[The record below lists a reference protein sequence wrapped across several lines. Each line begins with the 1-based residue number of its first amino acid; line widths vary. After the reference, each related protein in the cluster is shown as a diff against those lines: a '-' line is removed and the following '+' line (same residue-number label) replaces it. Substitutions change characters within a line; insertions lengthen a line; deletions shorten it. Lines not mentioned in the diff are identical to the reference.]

1 MILSET
7 LMNNFSNNIL
17 AEEGGI
23 PLKGKTSAKVITHK
37 DTDGLISGIT
47 MVHAL
52 EKRGIPRDRITI
64 KFAQYG
70 DDDKS
75 YEKFLAKNNKEYVS
89 VTDFAKFPKVKLYD
103 VFQTLLG
110 WPWNKDYYFRNFR
123 ETHDFHKMNLEQ
135 FKKEFRNYAS
145 KNNLT
150 VKENKFTNDSLT
162 SLFYGFRTLQDEL
175 KKDKTF
181 LDSSRLPN
189 IRKLKVTTAI
199 PDTVE
204 DHHDNSNGSLSG
216 GKSGEIEIHSPSEA
230 SHLANKYIPGAWSK
244 EDLEAIDMVDSAG
257 YNQDQLRNAIF
268 LEKHFSGKD
277 KKKNLAQI
285 ITVLGTQI
293 IKKNPELAAKV
304 VRESGTNLVSVYTHI
319 IQALQIDKK
328 ERALYDAL
336 KDGNVELAKQ
346 IVKEINDPRLTKN
359 WAGDKNKFQKMGG
372 LNDLDSF
379 RSKNLK
385 DVKKHIKGQY
395 LNDEKYDELKKIK
408 NNEEK
413 KEAAGNNT
421 SDIVSH
427 ANFSIQNIRELK
439 GYPDRY
445 INSLFGENGYMN
457 PYGIKKFPAFV
468 QVACNPLY
476 KGNVDFSKVAEKI
489 LPEIKQ
495 KLLDSGKLSA
505 KEVEKIMESMLEENG
520 GHKAIY
526 SFQGFKQIKAPYN
539 VSGRYYGAKDFLD
552 RVDAVAKSEKEKGT
566 PIPKEKIEAMSKK
579 AKTNMHF
586 AGKDMAVYDDLRK
599 EMIKFVTNRIVY
611 WTNKMFPVDPK
622 AMEALKLKDDT
633 FERKPE

>member
-75 YEKFLAKNNKEYVS
+75 YEKFLSKNDSEYVS
-89 VTDFAKFPKVKLYD
+89 VTDFAKFPKVKVYD

-110 WPWNKDYYFRNFR
+110 WPKDGIYKFRTFAKK
-123 ETHDFHKMNLEQ
+123 DFKSMKLDT
-135 FKKEFRNYAS
+135 FKKEFRDNYS
-145 KNNLT
+145 P
-150 VKENKFTNDSLT
+150 KENKFTDDSLT
-162 SLFYGFRTLQDEL
+162 SLFYGMRTLQDEL
-175 KKDKTF
+175 KSGKSN
-181 LDSSRLPN
+181 LSGSSSDL
-189 IRKLKVTTAI
+189 RKLKMITAK
-199 PDTVE
+199 PNTVE

-216 GKSGEIEIHSPSEA
+216 GDNGEIAIHSPSEA

-244 EDLEAIDMVDSAG
+244 EDLEAIDMIDSAG
-257 YNQDQLRNAIF
+257 YNYEQLRNALF

-293 IKKNPELAAKV
+293 IKNNPELAAKV

-319 IQALQIDKK
+319 IQALKIDKK
-328 ERALYDAL
+328 EKALYNAL

-359 WAGDKNKFQKMGG
+359 WAGDKSKFEKMGN
-372 LNDLDSF
+372 LNDLDSY
-379 RSKNLK
+379 RAKNMK
-385 DVKKHIKGQY
+385 DIKKHIKGQY
-395 LNDEKYDELKKIK
+395 LNDEKYNEIK
-408 NNEEK
+408 GIKDDKEK

-421 SDIVSH
+421 SDIISH
-427 ANFSIQNIRELK
+427 KNFSIQNIRILK

-457 PYGIKKFPAFV
+457 PYGIKKFPNFV
-468 QVACNPLY
+468 QVSCNPLY
-476 KGNVDFSKVAEKI
+476 KGNVDFSKVAEKVM
-489 LPEIKQ
+489 PEIKQ
-495 KLLDSGKLSA
+495 KLLDSGKLSP
-505 KEVEKIMESMLEENG
+505 KDVDKIMETMLEENG

-539 VSGRYYGAKDFLD
+539 VSGKYYRNQDFLD
-552 RVDAVAKSEKEKGT
+552 RAKAVAKSEKEKGT
-566 PIPKEKIEAMSKK
+566 PIPKERMEAMTKK
-579 AKTNMHF
+579 AKTNFYF
-586 AGKDMAVYDDLRK
+586 ASKDMEVYDNLRK
-599 EMIKFVTNRIVY
+599 EMLQFVANRIIA
-611 WTNKMFPVDPK
+611 WTNKLYPVDPK

>member
-75 YEKFLAKNNKEYVS
+75 YEKFLAKNDKEYVS
-89 VTDFAKFPKVKLYD
+89 VTDFAKFPKVKVYD

-110 WPWNKDYYFRNFR
+110 WPKDGMYKFKSFAKK
-123 ETHDFHKMNLEQ
+123 DFKSMKLDT
-135 FKKEFRNYAS
+135 FKKEFRDNYS
-145 KNNLT
+145 P
-150 VKENKFTNDSLT
+150 KENKFTDDSLT
-162 SLFYGFRTLQDEL
+162 SLFYGIKVLQDEL
-175 KKDKTF
+175 KSGKASLSGTSNDLRQLKMVTAK
-181 LDSSRLPN
+181 PN
-189 IRKLKVTTAI
+189 
-199 PDTVE
+199 TVE

-216 GKSGEIEIHSPSEA
+216 GETGEIEIHSPSEA

-244 EDLEAIDMVDSAG
+244 EDLEAVDMIDSAG
-257 YNQDQLRNAIF
+257 YNYDQLRNAVF

-304 VRESGTNLVSVYTHI
+304 VRESGTNLVSVYTNI
-319 IQALQIDKK
+319 VNALKIDKK
-328 ERALYDAL
+328 EKELYNALR
-336 KDGNVELAKQ
+336 DGNVELAKQ

-359 WAGDKNKFQKMGG
+359 WAGDKDKFKGTGG
-372 LNDLDSF
+372 LNNLDSF
-379 RSKNLK
+379 RAKNLK

-395 LNDEKYDELKKIK
+395 LDDETYNLKKENKI
-408 NNEEK
+408 EDT
-413 KEAAGNNT
+413 GNKT

-427 ANFSIQNIRELK
+427 ANFSIQNIRVLK

-457 PYGIKKFPAFV
+457 PFGIKKFPAFV
-468 QVACNPLY
+468 QVSCNPLY
-476 KGNVDFSKVAEKI
+476 KGNVDFSKVAEKV

-495 KLLDSGKLSA
+495 KLLDSGKLSE
-505 KEVEKIMESMLEENG
+505 KEVKKIMDAMLEENG

-552 RVDAVAKSEKEKGT
+552 RVKAVEKSEKERGT
-566 PIPKEKIEAMSKK
+566 PIPKEKIDAMTKRQK
-579 AKTNMHF
+579 QICI
-586 AGKDMAVYDDLRK
+586 LL
-599 EMIKFVTNRIVY
+599 E
-611 WTNKMFPVDPK
+611 KM
-622 AMEALKLKDDT
+622 
-633 FERKPE
+633 

>member
-1 MILSET
+1 
-7 LMNNFSNNIL
+7 
-17 AEEGGI
+17 
-23 PLKGKTSAKVITHK
+23 
-37 DTDGLISGIT
+37 
-47 MVHAL
+47 
-52 EKRGIPRDRITI
+52 
-64 KFAQYG
+64 
-70 DDDKS
+70 
-75 YEKFLAKNNKEYVS
+75 
-89 VTDFAKFPKVKLYD
+89 
-103 VFQTLLG
+103 
-110 WPWNKDYYFRNFR
+110 
-123 ETHDFHKMNLEQ
+123 MNLEQ
-135 FKKEFRNYAS
+135 FKKTFRDYAA

-150 VKENKFTNDSLT
+150 IKENKFTDSSLT

-175 KKDKTF
+175 KKDKRF

-216 GKSGEIEIHSPSEA
+216 GKNGEIEIHSPSEA

-244 EDLEAIDMVDSAG
+244 EDLEAVDMIDSAG
-257 YNQDQLRNAIF
+257 YTQDQLRNAIF

-359 WAGDKNKFQKMGG
+359 WAGDKDKFKGTGG
-372 LNDLDSF
+372 LNNLDSF
-379 RSKNLK
+379 RAKNLK

-395 LNDEKYDELKKIK
+395 LDDETYNLKKENKI
-408 NNEEK
+408 EDT
-413 KEAAGNNT
+413 GNKT

-427 ANFSIQNIRELK
+427 ANFSIQNIRVLK

-445 INSLFGENGYMN
+445 INSLFGEKGYMN
-457 PYGIKKFPAFV
+457 PFGIKKFPAFV
-468 QVACNPLY
+468 QVSCNPLY
-476 KGNVDFSKVAEKI
+476 KGNVDFSKVAEKV

-495 KLLDSGKLSA
+495 KLLDSGKLSE
-505 KEVEKIMESMLEENG
+505 KEVKKIMDAMLEENG

-552 RVDAVAKSEKEKGT
+552 RVKAVEKSEKERGT
-566 PIPKEKIEAMSKK
+566 PIPKEKIDAMTKK

-586 AGKDMAVYDDLRK
+586 AGKDVAEYDELRK
-599 EMIKFVTNRIVY
+599 SIMQFTANRIVF
-611 WTNKMFPVDPK
+611 WTNKLFPVDPK
-622 AMEALKLKDDT
+622 AREALKLKDKT
-633 FERKPE
+633 FERETE

>member
-75 YEKFLAKNNKEYVS
+75 YEKFLAKNDKEYVS
-89 VTDFAKFPKVKLYD
+89 VTDFAKFPKVKVYD

-110 WPWNKDYYFRNFR
+110 WPKDGMYKFKSFAKK
-123 ETHDFHKMNLEQ
+123 DFKSMKLDT
-135 FKKEFRNYAS
+135 FKKEFRDNYS
-145 KNNLT
+145 P
-150 VKENKFTNDSLT
+150 KENKFTDDSLT
-162 SLFYGFRTLQDEL
+162 SLFYGMKVLQDEL
-175 KKDKTF
+175 KSGKASLSGTSDDLRQLKMVTAK
-181 LDSSRLPN
+181 PN
-189 IRKLKVTTAI
+189 
-199 PDTVE
+199 TVE

-216 GKSGEIEIHSPSEA
+216 GETGEIEIHSPSEA

-244 EDLEAIDMVDSAG
+244 EDLEAVDMIDSAG
-257 YNQDQLRNAIF
+257 YNYDQLRNAVF

-304 VRESGTNLVSVYTHI
+304 VRESGTNLVSVYTNI
-319 IQALQIDKK
+319 VNALKIDKK
-328 ERALYDAL
+328 EKELYNAL

-359 WAGDKNKFQKMGG
+359 WAGDKDKFKGTGG
-372 LNDLDSF
+372 LNNLDSF
-379 RSKNLK
+379 RAKNLK

-395 LNDEKYDELKKIK
+395 LDDETYNLKKENKI
-408 NNEEK
+408 EDT
-413 KEAAGNNT
+413 GNKT

-427 ANFSIQNIRELK
+427 ANFSIQNIRVLK

-457 PYGIKKFPAFV
+457 PFGIKKFPAFV
-468 QVACNPLY
+468 QVSCNPLY
-476 KGNVDFSKVAEKI
+476 KGNVDFSKVAEKV

-495 KLLDSGKLSA
+495 KLLDSGKLSE
-505 KEVEKIMESMLEENG
+505 KEVKKIMDAMLEENG

-552 RVDAVAKSEKEKGT
+552 RVKAVEKSEKERGT
-566 PIPKEKIEAMSKK
+566 PIPKEKIDAMTKK

-586 AGKDMAVYDDLRK
+586 AGKDVAEYDELRK
-599 EMIKFVTNRIVY
+599 SIMQFTANRIVF
-611 WTNKMFPVDPK
+611 WTNKLFPVDPK
-622 AMEALKLKDDT
+622 AREALKLKDKT
-633 FERKPE
+633 FERETE

>member
-64 KFAQYG
+64 QFAQYG

-75 YEKFLAKNNKEYVS
+75 YEKFLSKNDSEYVS
-89 VTDFAKFPKVKLYD
+89 VTDFAKFPKVKVYD

-110 WPWNKDYYFRNFR
+110 WPKDGIYKFRTFAKK
-123 ETHDFHKMNLEQ
+123 DFKSMKLDT
-135 FKKEFRNYAS
+135 FKKEFRDNYS
-145 KNNLT
+145 P
-150 VKENKFTNDSLT
+150 KENKFTDDSLV
-162 SLFYGFRTLQDEL
+162 SLFYGMRTLQDEL
-175 KKDKTF
+175 KSGK
-181 LDSSRLPN
+181 SSLSGSSSDL
-189 IRKLKVTTAI
+189 RKLKMITAK
-199 PDTVE
+199 PNTVE
-204 DHHDNSNGSLSG
+204 DHHENSNGSLSG
-216 GKSGEIEIHSPSEA
+216 GDNGEIAIHSPSEA

-244 EDLEAIDMVDSAG
+244 EDLEAIDMIDSAG
-257 YNQDQLRNAIF
+257 YNYEQLRNALF

-319 IQALQIDKK
+319 IQALKIDKK
-328 ERALYDAL
+328 EKALYNAL

-359 WAGDKNKFQKMGG
+359 WAGDKKKFENMGN
-372 LNDLDSF
+372 LNDLDSY
-379 RSKNLK
+379 RAKNMK
-385 DVKKHIKGQY
+385 DIKKHIKGQY
-395 LNDEKYDELKKIK
+395 LNDEKYNEIK
-408 NNEEK
+408 GIKDDKEK

-421 SDIVSH
+421 SDIISH
-427 ANFSIQNIRELK
+427 KNFSIQNIRILK

-457 PYGIKKFPAFV
+457 PYGIKKFPNFV
-468 QVACNPLY
+468 QVSCNPLY
-476 KGNVDFSKVAEKI
+476 KGNVDFSKVAEKVM
-489 LPEIKQ
+489 PEIKQ
-495 KLLDSGKLSA
+495 KLLDSGKLSP
-505 KEVEKIMESMLEENG
+505 KDVDKIMETMLEENG

-539 VSGRYYGAKDFLD
+539 VSGKYYGNRDFLD
-552 RVDAVAKSEKEKGT
+552 RAKAVAKSEKEKGT
-566 PIPKEKIEAMSKK
+566 PIPKERMEAITKK
-579 AKTNMHF
+579 AKTNFYF
-586 AGKDMAVYDDLRK
+586 ASKDMEVYDNLRK
-599 EMIKFVTNRIVY
+599 EMLQFVANRIIA
-611 WTNKMFPVDPK
+611 WTNKLYPVDPK
-622 AMEALKLKDDT
+622 AMEALKVREKTL
-633 FERKPE
+633 EREPE

>member
-52 EKRGIPRDRITI
+52 EKKGIPRDRITI

-75 YEKFLAKNNKEYVS
+75 YEKFLAKNDKEYVS
-89 VTDFAKFPKVKLYD
+89 VTDFAKFPKVKVYD

-110 WPWNKDYYFRNFR
+110 WPKDGMYKFKSFAKK
-123 ETHDFHKMNLEQ
+123 DFKSMKLDT
-135 FKKEFRNYAS
+135 FKKEFRDNYS
-145 KNNLT
+145 P
-150 VKENKFTNDSLT
+150 KENKFTDDSLT
-162 SLFYGFRTLQDEL
+162 SLFYGMRTLQDEL
-175 KKDKTF
+175 KSGK
-181 LDSSRLPN
+181 SSLSGSSSDL
-189 IRKLKVTTAI
+189 RKLKMITAK
-199 PDTVE
+199 PNTVE
-204 DHHDNSNGSLSG
+204 DHHENSNGSLSG
-216 GKSGEIEIHSPSEA
+216 GDNGEIAIHSPSEA

-244 EDLEAIDMVDSAG
+244 EDLEAIDMIDSAG

-319 IQALQIDKK
+319 VQALNIDKK

-359 WAGDKNKFQKMGG
+359 WAGDKNKFQKMGS

-379 RSKNLK
+379 RSKNFK

-408 NNEEK
+408 SKEEK

-427 ANFSIQNIRELK
+427 ANFSIQNIRVLK

-445 INSLFGENGYMN
+445 INSLFGEKGYMN
-457 PYGIKKFPAFV
+457 PYGIKKFPNFV
-468 QVACNPLY
+468 QVSCNPLY
-476 KGNVDFSKVAEKI
+476 KGNVDFSKVAEKV
-489 LPEIKQ
+489 LPEIRQ
-495 KLLDSGKLSA
+495 KLLDSGKLSE
-505 KEVEKIMESMLEENG
+505 KEVNKIMESMLEENG

-552 RVDAVAKSEKEKGT
+552 RVDAVAKSEKAKGT

-586 AGKDMAVYDDLRK
+586 AGKDMAVYDELRS
-599 EMIKFVTNRIVY
+599 EMLKFVTNRIVY

-633 FERKPE
+633 FERKSE

>member
-1 MILSET
+1 
-7 LMNNFSNNIL
+7 MNNFSNNIL

-64 KFAQYG
+64 QFAQYG

-75 YEKFLAKNNKEYVS
+75 YEKFLSKNDSEYVS
-89 VTDFAKFPKVKLYD
+89 VTDFAKFPKVKVYD

-110 WPWNKDYYFRNFR
+110 WPKDGIYKFRTFAKK
-123 ETHDFHKMNLEQ
+123 DFKSMKLDT
-135 FKKEFRNYAS
+135 FKKEFRDNYS
-145 KNNLT
+145 P
-150 VKENKFTNDSLT
+150 KENKLTDDSLT
-162 SLFYGFRTLQDEL
+162 SLFYGMRTLQDEL
-175 KKDKTF
+175 KSGKSN
-181 LDSSRLPN
+181 LSGSSSDL
-189 IRKLKVTTAI
+189 RKLKMITAK
-199 PDTVE
+199 PNTVE
-204 DHHDNSNGSLSG
+204 DHHENSNGSLSG
-216 GKSGEIEIHSPSEA
+216 GDNGEIAIHSPSEA

-244 EDLEAIDMVDSAG
+244 EDLEAIDMIDSAG
-257 YNQDQLRNAIF
+257 YNYEQLRNALF

-319 IQALQIDKK
+319 IQALKIDKK
-328 ERALYDAL
+328 EKALYNAL

-359 WAGDKNKFQKMGG
+359 WAGDKKKFEGMGN
-372 LNDLDSF
+372 LNDLDSY
-379 RSKNLK
+379 RAKNMK
-385 DVKKHIKGQY
+385 DIKKHIKGQY
-395 LNDEKYDELKKIK
+395 LNDEKYNEIK
-408 NNEEK
+408 NIKDDKEK

-421 SDIVSH
+421 SDIISH
-427 ANFSIQNIRELK
+427 KNFSIQNIRILK

-457 PYGIKKFPAFV
+457 PYGIKKFPNFV
-468 QVACNPLY
+468 QVSCNPLY
-476 KGNVDFSKVAEKI
+476 KGNVDFSKVAEKVM
-489 LPEIKQ
+489 PEIKQ
-495 KLLDSGKLSA
+495 KLLDSGKLSP
-505 KEVEKIMESMLEENG
+505 KDVDKIMETMLEENG

-539 VSGRYYGAKDFLD
+539 VSGRYYGNRDFLD
-552 RVDAVAKSEKEKGT
+552 RAKAVAKSEKEKGT
-566 PIPKEKIEAMSKK
+566 PIPKERMEAITKK
-579 AKTNMHF
+579 ARTNFYF
-586 AGKDMAVYDDLRK
+586 ASKDMEVYDNLRK
-599 EMIKFVTNRIVY
+599 EMLQFVANRIIA
-611 WTNKMFPVDPK
+611 WTNKLYPVDPK
-622 AMEALKLKDDT
+622 AMEALKVREKTL
-633 FERKPE
+633 EREPE

>member
-75 YEKFLAKNNKEYVS
+75 YEKFLSKNDSEYVS
-89 VTDFAKFPKVKLYD
+89 VTDFAKFPKVKVYD

-110 WPWNKDYYFRNFR
+110 WPKDGIYKFRTFAKK
-123 ETHDFHKMNLEQ
+123 DFKSMKLDT
-135 FKKEFRNYAS
+135 FKKEFRDNYS
-145 KNNLT
+145 P
-150 VKENKFTNDSLT
+150 KENKFTDDSLT
-162 SLFYGFRTLQDEL
+162 SLFYGMRTLQDEL
-175 KKDKTF
+175 KSGK
-181 LDSSRLPN
+181 SSLSGSSSDL
-189 IRKLKVTTAI
+189 RKLKMITAK
-199 PDTVE
+199 PNTVE
-204 DHHDNSNGSLSG
+204 DHHENSNGSLSG
-216 GKSGEIEIHSPSEA
+216 GDNGEIAIHSPSEA

-244 EDLEAIDMVDSAG
+244 EDLEAIDMIDSAG
-257 YNQDQLRNAIF
+257 YNYEQLRNALF

-319 IQALQIDKK
+319 IQALKIDKK
-328 ERALYDAL
+328 EKALYNAL

-359 WAGDKNKFQKMGG
+359 WAGDKKKFENMGN
-372 LNDLDSF
+372 LNDLDSY
-379 RSKNLK
+379 RAKNMK
-385 DVKKHIKGQY
+385 DIKKHIKGQY
-395 LNDEKYDELKKIK
+395 LNDEKYNEIK
-408 NNEEK
+408 GIKDDKEK

-421 SDIVSH
+421 SDIISH
-427 ANFSIQNIRELK
+427 KNFSIQNIRILK

-457 PYGIKKFPAFV
+457 PYGIKKFPNFV
-468 QVACNPLY
+468 QVSCNPLY
-476 KGNVDFSKVAEKI
+476 KGNVDFSKVAEKVM
-489 LPEIKQ
+489 PEIKQ
-495 KLLDSGKLSA
+495 KLLDSGKLSP
-505 KEVEKIMESMLEENG
+505 KDVDKIMETMLEENG

-539 VSGRYYGAKDFLD
+539 VSGKYYGNRDFLD
-552 RVDAVAKSEKEKGT
+552 RAKAVAKSEKEKGT
-566 PIPKEKIEAMSKK
+566 PIPKERMEAITKK
-579 AKTNMHF
+579 AKTNFYF
-586 AGKDMAVYDDLRK
+586 ASKDMEVYDNLRK
-599 EMIKFVTNRIVY
+599 EMLQFVANRIIA
-611 WTNKMFPVDPK
+611 WTNKLYPVDPK
-622 AMEALKLKDDT
+622 AMEALKVREKTL
-633 FERKPE
+633 EREPE

>member
-75 YEKFLAKNNKEYVS
+75 YEKFLAKNDKEYVS
-89 VTDFAKFPKVKLYD
+89 VTDFAKFPKVKVYD

-110 WPWNKDYYFRNFR
+110 WPKDGMYKFKSFAKK
-123 ETHDFHKMNLEQ
+123 DFKSMKLDT
-135 FKKEFRNYAS
+135 FKKEFRDNYS
-145 KNNLT
+145 P
-150 VKENKFTNDSLT
+150 KENKFTDDSLT
-162 SLFYGFRTLQDEL
+162 SLFYGMRTLQDEL
-175 KKDKTF
+175 KSGK
-181 LDSSRLPN
+181 SSLSGSSSDL
-189 IRKLKVTTAI
+189 RKLKMITAK
-199 PDTVE
+199 PNTVE
-204 DHHDNSNGSLSG
+204 DHHENSNGSLSG
-216 GKSGEIEIHSPSEA
+216 GDNGEIAIHSPSEA

-244 EDLEAIDMVDSAG
+244 EDLEAIDMIDSAG
-257 YNQDQLRNAIF
+257 YNYEQLRNALF
-268 LEKHFSGKD
+268 LEKHFSGKN

-319 IQALQIDKK
+319 VQALNIDKK

-359 WAGDKNKFQKMGG
+359 WAGDKNKFQKMGS

-395 LNDEKYDELKKIK
+395 LNDEKYNEIK
-408 NNEEK
+408 GIKDDKEK

-427 ANFSIQNIRELK
+427 ANFSIQNIRVLK

-457 PYGIKKFPAFV
+457 PYGIKKFPNFV
-468 QVACNPLY
+468 QVSCNPLY
-476 KGNVDFSKVAEKI
+476 KGNVDFSKVAEKVM
-489 LPEIKQ
+489 PEIKQ
-495 KLLDSGKLSA
+495 KLLDSGKLSP
-505 KEVEKIMESMLEENG
+505 KDVDKIMETMLEENG

-539 VSGRYYGAKDFLD
+539 VSGKYYGNRDFLD
-552 RVDAVAKSEKEKGT
+552 RAKAVAKSEKEKGT
-566 PIPKEKIEAMSKK
+566 PIPKERMEAITKK
-579 AKTNMHF
+579 AKTNFYF
-586 AGKDMAVYDDLRK
+586 ASKDMEVYDNLRK
-599 EMIKFVTNRIVY
+599 EMLQFVANRIIA
-611 WTNKMFPVDPK
+611 WTNKLYPVDPK
-622 AMEALKLKDDT
+622 AMEALKVREKTL
-633 FERKPE
+633 EREPE

>member
-64 KFAQYG
+64 QFAQYG

-75 YEKFLAKNNKEYVS
+75 YEKFLSKNDSEYVS
-89 VTDFAKFPKVKLYD
+89 VTDFAKFPKVKVYD

-110 WPWNKDYYFRNFR
+110 WPKDGIYKFRTFAKK
-123 ETHDFHKMNLEQ
+123 DFKSMKLDT
-135 FKKEFRNYAS
+135 FKKEFRDNYS
-145 KNNLT
+145 P
-150 VKENKFTNDSLT
+150 KENKFTDDSLT
-162 SLFYGFRTLQDEL
+162 SLFYGMRTLQDEL
-175 KKDKTF
+175 KSGK
-181 LDSSRLPN
+181 SSLSGSSSDL
-189 IRKLKVTTAI
+189 RKLKMITAK
-199 PDTVE
+199 PNTVE
-204 DHHDNSNGSLSG
+204 DHHENSNGSLSG
-216 GKSGEIEIHSPSEA
+216 GDNGEIAIHSPSEA

-244 EDLEAIDMVDSAG
+244 EDLEAIDMIDSAG
-257 YNQDQLRNAIF
+257 YNYEQLRNALF

-319 IQALQIDKK
+319 IQALKIDKK
-328 ERALYDAL
+328 EKALYNAL

-359 WAGDKNKFQKMGG
+359 WAGDKKKFENMGN
-372 LNDLDSF
+372 LNDLDSY
-379 RSKNLK
+379 RAKNMK
-385 DVKKHIKGQY
+385 DIKKHIKGQY
-395 LNDEKYDELKKIK
+395 LNDEKYNEIK
-408 NNEEK
+408 GIKDDKEK

-421 SDIVSH
+421 SDIISH
-427 ANFSIQNIRELK
+427 KNFSIQNIRILK

-457 PYGIKKFPAFV
+457 PYGIKKFPNFV
-468 QVACNPLY
+468 QVSCNPLY
-476 KGNVDFSKVAEKI
+476 KGNVDFSKVAEKVM
-489 LPEIKQ
+489 PEIKQ
-495 KLLDSGKLSA
+495 KLLDSGKLSP
-505 KEVEKIMESMLEENG
+505 KDVDKIMETMLEENG

-539 VSGRYYGAKDFLD
+539 VSGKYYGNRDFLD
-552 RVDAVAKSEKEKGT
+552 RAKAVAKSEKEKGT
-566 PIPKEKIEAMSKK
+566 PIPKERMEAITKK
-579 AKTNMHF
+579 AKTNFYF
-586 AGKDMAVYDDLRK
+586 ASKDMEVYDNLRK
-599 EMIKFVTNRIVY
+599 EMLQFVANRIIA
-611 WTNKMFPVDPK
+611 WTNKLYPVDPK
-622 AMEALKLKDDT
+622 AMEALKVREKTL
-633 FERKPE
+633 EREPE